1 MVILLLFVAIEDSL
15 LLHYFS
21 FVFAFLSR
29 GVGVIY
35 SLCTHRSCI
44 VVFDTRTGGHITP
57 AMSRRRP
64 NFAARTAEADDSRL
78 DPNEPDSSASAGF
91 LPLQPA
97 ISPPQQGLNPTASE
111 HHHHSWSANPFHDL
125 SRVWGGRKDNGK
137 GQETS
142 GQSASAHMPPS
153 AGPLRDASADRKDR
167 SGHRP
172 RPTEESK
179 KLGTFSGV
187 FVPVTLNV
195 LSILMFLRFGFVLG
209 QGGLLGILG
218 KLPSQ
223 SCCCDR
229 S

>member
-1 MVILLLFVAIEDSL
+1 
-15 LLHYFS
+15 
-21 FVFAFLSR
+21 
-29 GVGVIY
+29 
-35 SLCTHRSCI
+35 
-44 VVFDTRTGGHITP
+44 
-57 AMSRRRP
+57 MSRRRP

-91 LPLQPA
+91 LSLAPV
-97 ISPPQQGLNPTASE
+97 ISPPQHGPNPTASE
-111 HHHHSWSANPFHDL
+111 HHHHSWATNPFHGL
-125 SRVWGGRKDNGK
+125 SSLWAGKTDNGK

-142 GQSASAHMPPS
+142 GESASARMPPS
-153 AGPLRDASADRKDR
+153 AGPLRDASTDKKDR
-167 SGHRP
+167 NGHRP
-172 RPTEESK
+172 RPTEEPK

-218 KLPSQ
+218 KHPSK
-223 SCCCDR
+223 SCYCDH